1 MTAVILG
8 CGYTGERVARRMAA
22 RGARVI
28 CTSRDPERLSH
39 VESVEPVRLELPDAA
54 SLGFIPPGALVVH
67 SIPPLDGVP
76 ATELTHALGDRRP
89 KRVVY
94 LSTTGVYG
102 DQRDVDESTVPAPRH
117 ERDRQ
122 RLEAEQA
129 TISGPWSSIVLRPAA
144 IYGPGRG
151 IHVSMAEGRFKLVG
165 AGENYVSRI
174 HVDDLA
180 AHVEAALLSDV
191 QGAWPVA
198 DDHPC
203 TSVEIA
209 RYCSDLLNVPMPPS
223 VPEAGVHHT
232 RRADR
237 RVDGRVIRQRLGI
250 SLLHS
255 SYRSGIPAS
264 LYLQS

>member
-1 MTAVILG
+1 VTVVILG

-22 RGARVI
+22 PGQRVARVI
-28 CTSRDPERLSH
+28 CTSRRPERLSH
-39 VESVEPVRLELPDAA
+39 LDGIEPVRFDLPDNA
-54 SLGFIPPGALVVH
+54 SLAFVPPGSLVVH
-67 SIPPLDGVP
+67 SIPPVVDFM
-76 ATELTHALGDRRP
+76 HALADRP

-102 DQRDVDESTVPAPRH
+102 DQRDVDASTEPAPRH
-117 ERDRQ
+117 HRDVQ
-122 RLEAEQA
+122 RLQAEQA
-129 TISGPWSSIVLRPAA
+129 VLNGPWSSIVLRPAA

-165 AGENYVSRI
+165 SGENYVSRI

-180 AHVEAALLSDV
+180 AHVEAALLSDLE
-191 QGAWPVA
+191 GAWPVA

-203 TSVEIA
+203 TSLEIA
-209 RYCSDLLNVPMPPS
+209 RYCSELLSVPMPPS
-223 VPEAGVHHT
+223 ISEAGVHHT

-237 RVDGRVIRQRLGI
+237 RVDGRAVREQLGI
-250 SLLHS
+250 TLRYP

-264 LYLQS
+264 VSA

>member
-1 MTAVILG
+1 MV
-8 CGYTGERVARRMAA
+8 A

-39 VESVEPVRLELPDAA
+39 LQGIEPARLDLPDTA
-54 SLGFIPPGALVVH
+54 SLGFIPPGALVLH
-67 SIPPLDGVP
+67 SIPPVDGVP
-76 ATELTHALGDRRP
+76 AAELTRALGDRP

-102 DQRDVDESTVPAPRH
+102 NQRDVDASTVPAPRH
-117 ERDRQ
+117 ERERE
-122 RLEAEQA
+122 RIEAEQA
-129 TISGPWSSIVLRPAA
+129 IMSGPWSPIVLRPAA

-165 AGENYVSRI
+165 SGENYVSRI

-180 AHVEAALLSDV
+180 THVEAALLSHV
-191 QGAWPVA
+191 EGAWPVA

-209 RYCSDLLNVPMPPS
+209 GYCSELLSVPMPPS

-237 RVDGRVIRQRLGI
+237 RVDGHAIRQHLGI
-250 SLLHS
+250 RLRHPSF
-255 SYRSGIPAS
+255 RSGIPAS
-264 LYLQS
+264 L